1 MESAR
6 RATLKDR
13 NRQQTVRKREPE
25 RPLLLFQLLRRQ
37 NEFARDEEG
46 GKTLAHAFVTLF
58 SPLCFRVLVCHFQMI
73 CHVPSVDIQQVA
85 HKVPSSKTNSHFAFP
100 SSALVVTKLKTP
112 PSSTPKKKGD
122 GQPSGPSEWS
132 TVIHEGQFRITISIY
147 PRRIL
152 IHFVSLLLNWN
163 SIADTAGVI
172 SKDQSKEG
180 VRLVE
185 AAMFFAYLSR
195 CIASLL
201 LFLVLILVQPPP
213 FAFEDS
219 KYMVD
224 PQFAP
229 VLEEITTV
237 VYDVSTNVP
246 AHLVGGVFLR
256 NGPNPIARDMS
267 PYHWFDGDGFIFHVS
282 FAQHSLTLQSRWTK
296 TPTLTVRNN
305 TKRPK
310 SFLAELQVNVN

>member
-13 NRQQTVRKREPE
+13 NRQQTVCKREPE

-147 PRRIL
+147 PWRIL
-152 IHFVSLLLNWN
+152 IHFVSLAWSMPISIENLKVCLN
-163 SIADTAGVI
+163 VI
-172 SKDQSKEG
+172 NFTP
-180 VRLVE
+180 
-185 AAMFFAYLSR
+185 AMA
-195 CIASLL
+195 
-201 LFLVLILVQPPP
+201 
-213 FAFEDS
+213 
-219 KYMVD
+219 
-224 PQFAP
+224 
-229 VLEEITTV
+229 
-237 VYDVSTNVP
+237 
-246 AHLVGGVFLR
+246 
-256 NGPNPIARDMS
+256 
-267 PYHWFDGDGFIFHVS
+267 
-282 FAQHSLTLQSRWTK
+282 
-296 TPTLTVRNN
+296 
-305 TKRPK
+305 
-310 SFLAELQVNVN
+310 LALP